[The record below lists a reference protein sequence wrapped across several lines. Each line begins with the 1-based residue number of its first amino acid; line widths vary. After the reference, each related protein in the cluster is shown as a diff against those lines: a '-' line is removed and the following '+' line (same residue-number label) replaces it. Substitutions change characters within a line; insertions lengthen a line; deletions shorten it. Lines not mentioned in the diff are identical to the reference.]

1 MSRKRSDKFKFHL
14 VADLVGH
21 LPADGL
27 RVVDL
32 DGVAVVHPLLDVGHG
47 AHGAGGH
54 MVAVAG
60 GGGHRHRV
68 ALLVGNTVAPGAA
81 VLVLLLLLLLLLPP
95 LLLVPEGG
103 RPLAPVVAVALGG
116 VGGGALLL
124 VRGVVG
130 LLTNLRSFKVGCKG
144 WIRSVRLH
152 AHVL

>member
-47 AHGAGGH
+47 ADGAGGH
-54 MVAVAG
+54 MVAVAR